1 MPDHFTPR
9 EIAELAAVP
18 KRTVDQILQERLFVG
33 VADVRA
39 RARRRTLPSAAV
51 AFAHIVGRLRHRLD
65 PPTRRRLAQAL
76 IRPPAERQEAWRFEV
91 EPGLELDLTRLVG
104 DGLERA
110 HAYAEARDRFI
121 QETPRGR
128 AQIRD
133 THITVDAIQHR
144 LAAGESIEAV
154 VARYPILTPTVVA
167 VAAIYARS
175 HPALGR
181 PPTAAARARD
191 KCGGAAAARPV

>member
-9 EIAELAAVP
+9 EVANLAGVP
-18 KRTVDQILQERLFVG
+18 KRTVDQMLQERLFVG
-33 VADVRA
+33 VGDPRP

-76 IRPPAERQEAWRFEV
+76 ARPPAERTEPWRFEV
-91 EPGLELDLTRLVG
+91 EPGLELDLDRLIG
-104 DGLERA
+104 DGLARA

-121 QETPRGR
+121 QELPRGR
-128 AQIRD
+128 AVIRD
-133 THITVDAIQHR
+133 THITVTAIQQH
-144 LAAGESIEAV
+144 LAAGESMAAV
-154 VARYPILTPTVVA
+154 AARYPILTPAVVA
-167 VAAIYARS
+167 VVAAYARS

-181 PPTAAARARD
+181 PPTGDAEPGEN
-191 KCGGAAAARPV
+191 CGGAPASRPV